1 MKCKLIFLSII
12 TCTLIA
18 CSKLNPDATDT
29 TLTEGRWRVES
40 IRYTGVR
47 PDGTSVSGEDNS
59 QAAIFFAGDIL
70 EFKDGKIF
78 QGEYGSQFYSIFIT
92 YQGSIRYSIIDQKL
106 HIPKQV
112 FQAGSEDAG
121 GGWSVTLECQ
131 VGEYTLPYS
140 LTEDTWTIRHEDR
153 QRFDLSTLEYWDCD
167 YEYILKRVN

>member
-59 QAAIFFAGDIL
+59 QAAIFFAGDIHNISR
-70 EFKDGKIF
+70 KHPV
-78 QGEYGSQFYSIFIT
+78 
-92 YQGSIRYSIIDQKL
+92 L
-106 HIPKQV
+106 HHR
-112 FQAGSEDAG
+112 SE
-121 GGWSVTLECQ
+121 T
-131 VGEYTLPYS
+131 TH
-140 LTEDTWTIRHEDR
+140 TETSFSSRI
-153 QRFDLSTLEYWDCD
+153 
-167 YEYILKRVN
+167 